1 MILLIIKRAVF
12 VASVLTLILLAYFIR
27 VSPIAF
33 QKAATLV
40 PVSAQ
45 MLESIGL
52 DSQDSSQSVP
62 DVHKLIEPIP
72 YREAKAIFEVL
83 PSDRYRLAIEQG
95 YGNCSNLTMGMAV
108 YLLGHH
114 YNFRVV
120 HFLPYGDFLTGN
132 GHTLLDM
139 PYTLDGITQRGL
151 VDMMEGGIPVS
162 KNAHIDFAT
171 LQQKHLAEPS
181 ILPLNKLK
189 DDSSPYYGSFL
200 DNAAVG
206 IAPRFEISRYFSFLE
221 TIYVPL
227 GNKRLERIIYSGIGV
242 VLNFF
247 PHTYVSQEEYTRLFV
262 DKQGLL
268 WMAKTLLWLLRILP
282 LLIVLQLISTLVQ
295 IKRRRT
301 ERCNTPIVDAV

>member
-1 MILLIIKRAVF
+1 MILLIVKR
-12 VASVLTLILLAYFIR
+12 VAIVALSVTLLLLAYFVH

-33 QKAATLV
+33 QKAAMLV
-40 PVSAQ
+40 PVRAQ

-52 DSQDSSQSVP
+52 DSQDGSPSIP
-62 DVHKLIEPIP
+62 DVRKLIEPIP

-83 PSDRYRLAIEQG
+83 PSDRYRKTIEQG

-108 YLLGHH
+108 YLLGNH

-120 HFLPYGDFLTGN
+120 HFLPYADFLTGN

-139 PYTLDGITQRGL
+139 PYTLDGITHRGL

-162 KNAHIDFAT
+162 KNAYIDFAT
-171 LQQKHLAEPS
+171 LQKKHLVEPS
-181 ILPLNKLK
+181 IFPLNKLK

-200 DNAAVG
+200 DSAAVG
-206 IAPRFEISRYFSFLE
+206 IAPRSEISGYFSFLE
-221 TIYVPL
+221 AIYVPL

-247 PHTYVSQEEYTRLFV
+247 PHTYVSREEYARLFA
-262 DKQGLL
+262 DKQGVL

-282 LLIVLQLISTLVQ
+282 LLIVLLLVSTFVQ

-301 ERCNTPIVDAV
+301 KRCMTAIVESV